1 MKRAVFLLLAG
12 LSAFLLVN
20 SGIFSSNNEIKLNEN
35 KKKENVSAQEN
46 IIIPVDY
53 DTYTPLNYD
62 KQYAMWFPSMDYQEI
77 LFNKSKEEFSKAVY
91 ERFSNAKEL
100 GINTVYV
107 HVRSHCDAY
116 YNSKLFPHGEF
127 FSENSDFDPLEI
139 MIEKAHSLGLSFHA
153 WINPMRVQKTE
164 QLEKMSSEYK
174 VKQWFDDT
182 EKNGIYIVNSGD
194 LWYLNPAYS
203 EVRSF
208 ISSGVFEIIE
218 NYKVDGIHIDDYFY
232 PTVDEN
238 FDRPA
243 FKQSGE
249 KNLQDWRL
257 KNTSLMVS
265 QIYSTI
271 NAVNPEILFGISPQ
285 GNIDT
290 NYNSQYADVKKWGSQ
305 KGYCDYIVPQLYYGF
320 KNSTC
325 PYEATLNEWCNFTSS
340 AKLISGVC
348 TYKIGLED
356 KWAGEGINEWIT
368 DKDITAR
375 QIEYAMKQ
383 ENVNGIAIYSYSS
396 TFSRED
402 IFSSIKKIL
411 KYLT

>member
-12 LSAFLLVN
+12 LSAFLLLK
-20 SGIFSSNNEIKLNEN
+20 SGIFSSDNKIKLDEN

-62 KQYAMWFPSMDYQEI
+62 KQYAMWFPSMDYKEI

-91 ERFSNAKEL
+91 ERFSNAKEI

-107 HVRSHCDAY
+107 HIRSHCDAY
-116 YNSKLFPHGEF
+116 YNSRLFPRGEF

-139 MIEKAHSLGLSFHA
+139 MIENAHSLGLSFHA

-182 EKNGIYIVNSGD
+182 EKNGIYIVNSEN

-208 ISSGVFEIIE
+208 ISSGVFEIVE

-249 KNLQDWRL
+249 ENLQNWRL

-290 NYNSQYADVKKWGSQ
+290 NYNSQYADVKKWASQ

-325 PYEATLNEWCNFTSS
+325 PYENTLNEWCNFTSS

-356 KWAGEGINEWIT
+356 KWAGDGINEWIT
-368 DKDITAR
+368 DNDITAR

-383 ENVNGIAIYSYSS
+383 ENIDGIAVYSYSS

-402 IFSSIKKIL
+402 IFSSIKKVL